1 MLTRLASFRWNPTLS
16 TQRRF
21 EIRLV
26 SSESGVTEGSSYRVA
41 RGSQAW
47 NWQWG
52 EIPSE
57 PGLPCWQT
65 IFEYWLRSVR
75 AILMPAWISDSQG
88 YLYAA
93 CCPLEILF
101 QRRERRGQEESR
113 GFLVFVPLKTRLIP
127 FLELFVSRVI
137 ELISH

>member
-101 QRRERRGQEESR
+101 QRRERRGRKSL
-113 GFLVFVPLKTRLIP
+113 GVFSFSFHWKRA
-127 FLELFVSRVI
+127 LFHSSNYLYR
-137 ELISH
+137 EWSN